1 MHKSGFLLAFALIA
15 STFAAEPQGG
25 RYLLLATSRTSTME
39 KELNQAAADGYRLN
53 SVIGGDVGGG
63 EVITVMEKVPEKG
76 RYGYKLLATNRT
88 STMQKE
94 LQEAADSGY
103 SIVGDTARGEVMV
116 ILEVDKQER
125 QHLKWEYKLLA
136 TSRTSTMQ
144 KEIDDASVQGYE
156 IVALLRRGEV
166 MAILRKKA

>member
-1 MHKSGFLLAFALIA
+1 MAWFLGDITFGKGLPSVLIDDCTNDIKSCSCQIGCGSARPGLPAAGLALSSPQRFSGEILMHKSGFLLAFALIA

-76 RYGYKLLATNRT
+76 RYGYKL
-88 STMQKE
+88 
-94 LQEAADSGY
+94 
-103 SIVGDTARGEVMV
+103 
-116 ILEVDKQER
+116 
-125 QHLKWEYKLLA
+125 
-136 TSRTSTMQ
+136 
-144 KEIDDASVQGYE
+144 
-156 IVALLRRGEV
+156 
-166 MAILRKKA
+166 